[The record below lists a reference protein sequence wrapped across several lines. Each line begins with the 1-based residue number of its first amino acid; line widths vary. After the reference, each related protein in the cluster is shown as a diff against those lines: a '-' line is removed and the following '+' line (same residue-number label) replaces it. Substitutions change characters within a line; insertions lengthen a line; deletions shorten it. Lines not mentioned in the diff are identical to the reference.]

1 MSSEVKVMST
11 QNMTES
17 PLTAPRARL
26 LNNRNQGNVST
37 EANRDRAS
45 GDKHKELSEARFKQR
60 TPLQI
65 GTNKNKD
72 QIINIATDSNQVMV
86 AECNDPV
93 NRNANS
99 SR

>member
-1 MSSEVKVMST
+1 M
-11 QNMTES
+11 QS
-17 PLTAPRARL
+17 PLAAARTRL
-26 LNNRNQGNVST
+26 LNNRNQGNMTSQSRP
-37 EANRDRAS
+37 EGANQDRTS
-45 GDKHKELSEARFKQR
+45 GDKYKELNEARFKQR

-65 GTNKNKD
+65 GSNKNKD

-93 NRNANS
+93 HRNANS